1 MKTLSKEKAHMI
13 PQPIN
18 DIVANLFEAKQEH
31 VQDFYL
37 ARLEAIRD
45 FTNVAIEQFVK
56 KNQKFKK

>member
-1 MKTLSKEKAHMI
+1 MI